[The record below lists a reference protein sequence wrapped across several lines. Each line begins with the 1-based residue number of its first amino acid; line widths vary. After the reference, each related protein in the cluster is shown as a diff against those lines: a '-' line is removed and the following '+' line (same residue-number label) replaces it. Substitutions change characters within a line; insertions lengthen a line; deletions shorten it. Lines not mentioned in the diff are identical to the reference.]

1 MYFYKFYCSTCTLY
15 FAVIF
20 LFYFTVLLLRY
31 TIIACFTCRLQ
42 CPKLLVMCMA
52 YHFSS
57 PFWSRNFGSRWRTIL
72 SLSYITR
79 SPIVPGWPANATC
92 TVHVLLM
99 TCNWTSVWVARR
111 LYWEIF
117 ASFCYIATMHKAT
130 ARICKWYRKFSH
142 FLVNV
147 ASRLAGSSLYLGPSP
162 ALPRLVYK
170 TCQTNT
176 LHGKYADYLEAPSLA
191 VDMLL

>member
-20 LFYFTVLLLRY
+20 LFYLLLRY
-31 TIIACFTCRLQ
+31 TIIQNCSLLTCRLQ

-57 PFWSRNFGSRWRTIL
+57 PFWSKIFGSRWRTIL

-92 TVHVLLM
+92 TAHVLLM

-111 LYWEIF
+111 LYWGIF
-117 ASFCYIATMHKAT
+117 ASFFPCIKLSEAT

-147 ASRLAGSSLYLGPSP
+147 ASRLAGSSSLYLGPSP

-191 VDMLL
+191 V